1 MHLLTA
7 ATVQASSDAQLIIA
21 AVVAIAVVIVL
32 ITWLKVH
39 PFLALIFGTATLGVV
54 AVSGGHQDHRQ
65 LHHGRGDDRGHRR
78 AADRAGEP

>member
-1 MHLLTA
+1 MHLVTA

-39 PFLALIFGTATLGVV
+39 PFLALIIGTAILGVV
-54 AVSGGHQDHRQ
+54 AGLGRHQDHRQ
-65 LHHGRGDDRGHRR
+65 LHHGRGRR
-78 AADRAGEP
+78 PSAASGC